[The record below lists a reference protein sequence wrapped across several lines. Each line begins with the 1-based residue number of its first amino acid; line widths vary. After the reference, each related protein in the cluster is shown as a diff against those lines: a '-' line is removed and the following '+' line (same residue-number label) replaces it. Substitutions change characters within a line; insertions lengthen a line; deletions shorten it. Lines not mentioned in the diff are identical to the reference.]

1 VKALRTSANEGA
13 GFALSLLQAVPAP
26 LLVLDEAGLVEMV
39 NPSAERLFGHARE
52 ALVGR
57 PADALSPED
66 ERGTHP
72 LNARSLGAPRR
83 GPPSEITHVV
93 TADGERVAVEVQ
105 VALAQ
110 TTLGVLYVALLHD
123 LRPRLEIE
131 AKLRYASTHDPL
143 TGLFNRGFL
152 DERRASIEADP
163 QPSAVMIAD
172 VDGLKAV
179 NDRGGHD
186 AGDRLLRRSAAA
198 LSVAASGPGD
208 FVVRLGGDEFAV
220 ILADADAAR
229 IERAV
234 KAVRVAVAEDHA
246 SPALSLSVGS
256 AMRASGEPL
265 AAALRLADERMY
277 ADKLARRAGRAR

>member
-1 VKALRTSANEGA
+1 VKPLRASSNEGA
-13 GFALSLLQAVPAP
+13 SFALSLLQAVPAP
-26 LLVLDEAGLVEMV
+26 LLVLDDGGLIEMV
-39 NPSAERLFGHARE
+39 NPAAERLFGHARE

-72 LNARSLGAPRR
+72 LNARLLGAPR
-83 GPPSEITHVV
+83 SADAAQLVHVM

-110 TTLGVLYVALLHD
+110 TTLGALYVALLHD

-131 AKLRYASTHDPL
+131 AKLRYASIHDPL
-143 TGLFNRGFL
+143 TGLLNRGFL

-163 QPSAVMIAD
+163 RASAVIIAD

-186 AGDRLLRRSAAA
+186 AGDRLLRRAAAA
-198 LSVAASGPGD
+198 LSVAASGPQD

-220 ILADADAAR
+220 ILADADDAR
-229 IERAV
+229 LERAV
-234 KAVRVAVAEDHA
+234 HAVRQAVVEDRE
-246 SPALSLSVGS
+246 SPTLSLSLGS
-256 AMRASGEPL
+256 AVRANGVPL
-265 AAALRLADERMY
+265 ASALRLADERMY